1 MTLGKATVEKLEA
14 IKDDDKIVEA
24 VGNLTKTR
32 MSAMLVVYRN
42 TIIVHTPKENFRSD
56 YIVTFNTSGSS
67 RTVRWYDYEEHL
79 RVKFRR

>member
-1 MTLGKATVEKLEA
+1 MGKYTVEKLEA
-14 IKDDDKIVEA
+14 IEDYNKRVKDL
-24 VGNLTKTR
+24 GYLTNPR
-32 MSAMLVVYRN
+32 MAATLVIYRN